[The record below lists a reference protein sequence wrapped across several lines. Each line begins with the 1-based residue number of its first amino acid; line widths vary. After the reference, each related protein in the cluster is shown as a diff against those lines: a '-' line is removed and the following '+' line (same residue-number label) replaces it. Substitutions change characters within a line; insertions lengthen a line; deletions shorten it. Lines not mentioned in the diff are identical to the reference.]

1 MTSCT
6 PAWGL
11 SALRTKAFRTRK
23 RQNERPHADIVLTP
37 MNSLSFKARLVLLA
51 ALMLGLMA
59 VQGLVSLLQLRQAS
73 QALESVYADR
83 LLPMQQLRQISADL
97 LARVPASLGRLQ
109 EGKITDAQLLGELR
123 GIEAEVAQLWA
134 DYKNTLLVDEELH
147 LIARAEPQ
155 LRYANAL
162 LRQLAERTGSG
173 AQLQRFADQ
182 ELRQGLDPLE
192 ETLNQLI
199 DVQLVVARRL
209 ADASQARFD
218 EARWHLLLAMGASAV
233 LAALLAWWVWA
244 LHRREQ
250 LQGQAREQRLQQFYL
265 ALSQCNQLIVRE
277 TLTAQQL
284 YEELC
289 RICVDTG
296 HAMLA
301 SVIETDGE
309 RARRVAM
316 QGPAELASDLPVE
329 WALDSAYG
337 AISITSQVMRSGEHL
352 ISNDAAL
359 DPRMTH
365 WHANVVARGARAIA
379 AFPLRRSGRVVSVLL
394 LFAGEAGF
402 FEPALVRLL
411 DEMAG
416 DLSFALDNLDR
427 EEARLQALRAAVAD
441 RDLFQRLFNASAVSA
456 ALTTLDEQRVLEIN
470 EELCRRYGLSRAEI
484 VGRRAAELGVGMDAA
499 QRELFYAEL
508 RRHGRV
514 RNLQISVR
522 SRGGGLLHSLV
533 NGEVIDY
540 QGRPCVLST
549 SIDITELLAARQG
562 AEGAPLGPAGG
573 LLNPPP

>member
-1 MTSCT
+1 MTPCA

-11 SALRTKAFRTRK
+11 SALRTKALRTGK
-23 RQNERPHADIVLTP
+23 RQNERPHADIAPIP
-37 MNSLSFKARLVLLA
+37 MNSLSFKARLGLLA

-59 VQGLVSLLQLRQAS
+59 AQGLVSLLQLRQAS

-83 LLPMQQLRQISADL
+83 LVPMQQLRQISADL
-97 LARVPASLGRLQ
+97 LARVPASLSRLQ
-109 EGKITDAQLLGELR
+109 EGKITAAQLLGELR

-134 DYKNTLLVDEELH
+134 DYKSTLLVDEERH

-162 LRQLAERTGSG
+162 LRQLAERAGSG
-173 AQLQRFADQ
+173 AQLQGFADQ
-182 ELRQGLDPLE
+182 ELLQGLEPLE
-192 ETLNQLI
+192 QTLNQLI

-209 ADASQARFD
+209 ADASQLRFN

-250 LQGQAREQRLQQFYL
+250 LQGHAREQRLQQFYL
-265 ALSQCNQLIVRE
+265 ALSQCNQLIVRK

-284 YEELC
+284 YVELC

-301 SVIETDGE
+301 SVIEIDGE

-316 QGPAELASDLPVE
+316 QGPAELVADLPVE

-379 AFPLRRSGRVVSVLL
+379 AFPLRRAGQVVSALL
-394 LFAGEAGF
+394 LFAGETDF
-402 FEPALVRLL
+402 FDPALVLLL

-427 EEARLQALRAAVAD
+427 EHARQQALRGAEAD

-470 EELCRRYGLSRAEI
+470 EELCRRYGLSRADI
-484 VGRRAAELGVGMDAA
+484 VGRRAAELDVGMDAA
-499 QRELFYAEL
+499 QREHFYAEL

-514 RNLQISVR
+514 RNLRVSVR
-522 SRGGGLLHSLV
+522 SRSGGLLHSLV

-540 QGRPCVLST
+540 QGRPCVLAT
-549 SIDITELLAARQG
+549 SVDITELLAARQG
-562 AEGAPLGPAGG
+562 ASAAPDGPAGE
-573 LLNPPP
+573 LSPPP